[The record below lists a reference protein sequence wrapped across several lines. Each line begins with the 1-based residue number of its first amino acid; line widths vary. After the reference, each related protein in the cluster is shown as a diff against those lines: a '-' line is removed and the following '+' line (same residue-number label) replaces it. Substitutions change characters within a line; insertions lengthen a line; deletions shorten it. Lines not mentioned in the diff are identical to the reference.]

1 METKLHCKMHVL
13 LIEDYLDLG
22 ELMVEVLADINVEAH
37 WYVRVRTDTA
47 TGALYCMDADG
58 KEHLPLSQSEQET
71 RKFDCA
77 IVDGYLRGSA
87 MSGPEIV
94 KAFKKKGL
102 RVLASSG
109 DPGLNRQM
117 VSEGASAS
125 LEKMDLVTLVRKDPE
140 RLRSLFSGSSGTVK

>member
-1 METKLHCKMHVL
+1 MEKKQHCKMQIL
-13 LIEDYLDLG
+13 LIEDYIDLG

-37 WYVRVRTDTA
+37 WYVRVRQDAA
-47 TGALYCMDADG
+47 TGAFLCMDADG
-58 KEHLPLSQSEQET
+58 KEHLPLSQPEQ
-71 RKFDCA
+71 KFDCA
-77 IVDGYLRGSA
+77 IVDGYLRGSV
-87 MSGPEIV
+87 MSGLEIV

-140 RLRSLFSGSSGTVK
+140 RLRSIISGV

>member
-22 ELMVEVLADINVEAH
+22 ELMVEALADINVEAH
-37 WYVRVRTDTA
+37 WYVRVRTDAA
-47 TGALYCMDADG
+47 TGALFCMDADG
-58 KEHLPLSQSEQET
+58 KEHLPLSQPEQKT
-71 RKFDCA
+71 KFDCA

-87 MSGPEIV
+87 MSGLEIV
-94 KAFKKKGL
+94 KAFSKKGL

-117 VSEGASAS
+117 VSSGALAS

-140 RLRSLFSGSSGTVK
+140 RLRSLISGSSGTVK